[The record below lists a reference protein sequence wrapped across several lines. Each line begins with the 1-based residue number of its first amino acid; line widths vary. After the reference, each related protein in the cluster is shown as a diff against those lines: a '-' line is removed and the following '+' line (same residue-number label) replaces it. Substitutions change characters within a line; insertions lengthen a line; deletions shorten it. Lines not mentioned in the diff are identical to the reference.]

1 MIVSDIEANALLESV
16 TKFHCGVIYDYS
28 TAEYVSYRPS
38 DFGAY
43 LDALEAEVARGGL
56 IVFHNGHK
64 YDVPALTKLAKLQ
77 LNREFHLP
85 RENCIDTLVLSRL
98 IHSNLKDTD
107 MGLLR
112 SGKLPGMLEEQGEE
126 YVDGME
132 WWNFNEEMMDYNV
145 QDVVVTKALL
155 EKLLSDK
162 HYFPP
167 EIDFTD
173 VGYTTFWSESLEAV
187 DIEHRAAWLLAKK
200 SATGSRLT
208 QKQSKS
214 CT

>member
-64 YDVPALTKLAKLQ
+64 YDVPALTKLAKIQ

-107 MGLLR
+107 MGLLQLV
-112 SGKLPGMLEEQGEE
+112 S
-126 YVDGME
+126 
-132 WWNFNEEMMDYNV
+132 
-145 QDVVVTKALL
+145 
-155 EKLLSDK
+155 
-162 HYFPP
+162 
-167 EIDFTD
+167 
-173 VGYTTFWSESLEAV
+173 
-187 DIEHRAAWLLAKK
+187 
-200 SATGSRLT
+200 
-208 QKQSKS
+208 
-214 CT
+214 